1 VDKTADSAS
10 ATGRDHA
17 AGLFDSIR
25 RFIATVLEVLQTRA
39 EIVAT
44 EFEEERERLRELV
57 VFGFFA
63 LFFFGFGC
71 LLLTLFIVVLFWDN
85 YRVYA
90 VGGFALLYLGLG
102 TFSAVTLRQRLK
114 TRPRLFATTLAEFAK
129 DRDRLTRS

>member
-1 VDKTADSAS
+1 MDKTGDSAS
-10 ATGRDHA
+10 ATSRDHA
-17 AGLFDSIR
+17 AGLFDSLR
-25 RFIATVLEVLQTRA
+25 RFVATGLDLLRTRV

-63 LFFFGFGC
+63 LFFLGFGF
-71 LLLTLFIVVLFWDN
+71 LLLTLFIVVLFWDT

-102 TFSAVTLRQRLK
+102 VFSAVTLRQRLK

-129 DRDRLTRS
+129 DSERLTRS